1 MNLIHSSRI
10 EFLAAFSDAQFLD
23 VIKMIFT
30 DPYIDKRVQKRLSTI
45 LLAWQEQHKDDP
57 SMAPFAGLYAQFKKD
72 KHLFKD
78 DDLMTYLGHPN
89 EYQEPKKKVK
99 EEKTKTRERKRR
111 RSFNLERVGEYYWGG
126 TTKIDDSGRIK
137 PKSQTALLRP
147 HKRLVI

>member
-1 MNLIHSSRI
+1 MRSLLDNVPEKMKSTLSILLEPHPLISY

-111 RSFNLERVGEYYWGG
+111 RSFNLERVGENIVGE
-126 TTKIDDSGRIK
+126 
-137 PKSQTALLRP
+137 A
-147 HKRLVI
+147 